1 MNYIHTF
8 AAGDAY
14 QAPAVSPPSFAPQA
28 PGSMSGTGLAH
39 ALRGHGTAYAL
50 RKSGSRPVAFSGR
63 HLGFASGYRA
73 GTALWHELNLYETD
87 EGHHVADIR
96 VFSKAQGARDQF
108 HVLVADGLE
117 EALQFFEEHDPRAD
131 VQADFDLGDPALAPA
146 ELMVHAAALKYRIA
160 ETVSQYRAVLASFL
174 HQLSHG

>member
-8 AAGDAY
+8 AAGDACETP
-14 QAPAVSPPSFAPQA
+14 ATSPPPAVPASGYPAEPPAMRFA
-28 PGSMSGTGLAH
+28 TG
-39 ALRGHGTAYAL
+39 GGGTAYAL

-73 GTALWHELNLYETD
+73 GTPLWHELNIYETD

-108 HVLVADGLE
+108 HVLVADSLE
-117 EALQFFEEHDPRAD
+117 EALQFFEDHDPRAD

-160 ETVSQYRAVLASFL
+160 ETVSQYKAVLASFL